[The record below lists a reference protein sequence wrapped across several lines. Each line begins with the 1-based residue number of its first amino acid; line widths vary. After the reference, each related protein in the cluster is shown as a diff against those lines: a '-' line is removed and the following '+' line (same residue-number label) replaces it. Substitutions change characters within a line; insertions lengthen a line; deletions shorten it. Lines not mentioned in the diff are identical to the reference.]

1 MIEYTNLAYFDD
13 QLEGDLIGKQYPE
26 HTMKALNHVR
36 SIYFPLYRVTKA
48 IDLFIRGDITEQ
60 EFRKAYNTF
69 RSETQCV
76 CKED

>member
-1 MIEYTNLAYFDD
+1 MNEYTNLAYLDD
-13 QLEGDLIGKQYPE
+13 QLDNDLIGKQYSE
-26 HTMKALNHVR
+26 HTMKALNHVK
-36 SIYFPLYRVTKA
+36 SIYFPMFRITKA
-48 IDLFIRGDITEQ
+48 IDSLVRGDITEQ